1 MTTNTIT
8 ADGNSRFSTNSLTD
22 YIFFDNRSAVV
33 GENAGDN
40 LNPIYSYY
48 NTLLGYKSGE
58 RSVYSYFN
66 TFIGSEAGAN
76 IQKGTSNIIIGKEYM
91 KILSNN
97 TYSPISTSNIISLGI
112 NNKTS
117 DNSISIGHSNSNIDT
132 YGLSIG
138 RQNIIKGKWTN
149 CIGNDNRLIDSS
161 ESIIIGN
168 KNGLLNVNSGDNV
181 LVIGNSN
188 LYDKT
193 LHYEKL
199 LSKKPI
205 IIGNNLNN
213 DNESCTI
220 NIGDTFVKYD
230 DYVNNEYVLIG
241 AKGNYSNLP
250 NVTIGFDYTDITC
263 NIINT
268 SNNASLYVK
277 NGIMADKIILGNYSS
292 DTEERFE
299 VSIGVL
305 PNLGTNIQYYL
316 PNLPDNPNNMFLT
329 TSNNGE
335 MYWKYISTLI
345 GGGGDNGGNEGD
357 GGLSL
362 LTTDDLPQG
371 NNNLYFTNQNFDNR
385 FDYKI
390 SNTTLDEIQNGTTNT
405 YIKNGIYNR
414 DLVIFGTLTVNKI
427 RVLGVNFNPDTTLEG
442 YIEDVIYAKTIGS
455 ITALETEN
463 SNLKVQLEKNNQ
475 DILVIQQKLGI

>member
-22 YIFFDNRSAVV
+22 YIFFDNRSAIV

-40 LNPIYSYY
+40 LNASYSYY
-48 NTLLGYKSGE
+48 NTLLGYKSAE
-58 RSVYSYFN
+58 RSIYSYLN
-66 TFIGSEAGAN
+66 TFIGAEAGAN
-76 IQKGTSNIIIGKEYM
+76 IQKGSSNIIIGKEYM
-91 KILSNN
+91 KVLSNN

-132 YGLSIG
+132 YSLSIG
-138 RQNIIKGKWTN
+138 RQNIIKGKWAN
-149 CIGNDNRLIDSS
+149 CIGNYNNFIASD

-168 KNGLLNVNSGDNV
+168 KNGLLNVNSGHNV

-188 LYDKT
+188 VYDKQ
-193 LHYEKL
+193 LKYEKL
-199 LSKKPI
+199 LSKQPI
-205 IIGNNLNN
+205 LIGNNLNN
-213 DNESCTI
+213 DNEHCII

-250 NVTIGFDYTDITC
+250 NVAIGFNYTDITC

-268 SNNASLYVK
+268 SNDASLYVK
-277 NGIMADKIILGNYSS
+277 NGVMADKIILGNYSS
-292 DTEERFE
+292 NAEERFE

-305 PNLGTNIQYYL
+305 PNLSTNIQYYL
-316 PNLPDNPNNMFLT
+316 PNLPENPNNMFLT

-345 GGGGDNGGNEGD
+345 GGGGGDSGNGND

-362 LTTDDLPQG
+362 LTTDDLPEG

-414 DLVIFGTLTVNKI
+414 DLVIFGTLTVNKL
-427 RVLGVNFNPDTTLEG
+427 RVLGVNFKPDTTLEG
-442 YIEDVIYAKTIGS
+442 YIEDVIYDKTFGLIS
-455 ITALETEN
+455 ALEIEN

-475 DILVIQQKLGI
+475 DILVIQQRLGI